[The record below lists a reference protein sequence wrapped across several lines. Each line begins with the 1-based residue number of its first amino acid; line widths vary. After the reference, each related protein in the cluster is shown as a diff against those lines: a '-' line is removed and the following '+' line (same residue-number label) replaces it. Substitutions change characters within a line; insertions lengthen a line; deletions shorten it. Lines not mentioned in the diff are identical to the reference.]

1 MISSGRC
8 SRFGKFCPLIEML
21 SELSLRVH
29 VEAKL
34 LQRVVEPQLSV
45 SSEMPVALG
54 FMVS

>member
-1 MISSGRC
+1 MISSGRR
-8 SRFGKFCPLIEML
+8 SRCGKFCPLIEML

-34 LQRVVEPQLSV
+34 LQRVVEPELSV
-45 SSEMPVALG
+45 SSEMPDALG